1 MNKKTIITSMAVLQ
15 LFAGTINAQSNQ
27 GIVTATSLNVRS
39 GPATSYTTKFI
50 VNKGD
55 NVTVEDS
62 ADGWYKITTKDGKN
76 GWASSKYIQTSQNTT
91 TTKVV
96 SISSL
101 NMRSGPSTSY
111 SIIEVLTKDTQ
122 VEVISVEDGW
132 AKIKYNSKT
141 GYVSNQYLSDK
152 KVEEVTQIKYV
163 NATTLNVRS
172 GPSTTYSIID
182 TLKQDAKVEVISI
195 ENNWAKI
202 KHNNEIG
209 YVSAEY
215 LSDKK
220 VETIQ
225 IKYVNATT
233 LNVRSGPSTT
243 YSIIDTLKQ
252 DAKVEVISI
261 ENNWAKI
268 KHNNEIGYVSAEY
281 LSDKKVETIQIKYV
295 NATTLNVRSGPSTT
309 YSIIDTLKQND
320 EVKVIS
326 IENNWAKIKHNDEIG
341 YVSAEYLSD
350 KKVET
355 IQIKYVNATTLN
367 VRSGPSTTYSI
378 IDTLKQ
384 NDEVKVI
391 SIENNWAK
399 IKHNDEIGYVSAEYL
414 SDKKVETIQIK
425 YVNATTLN
433 VRSGPDT
440 TYEIL
445 TTYKYGQEVKVVN
458 ISEDKEWAKIK
469 YNDEYAYVSNKYLV
483 DKLEADSEN
492 NDSNTGSITGTF
504 ENVNCS
510 FSTMVD
516 YEYKLS
522 LQGFNKIRAN
532 LSTNYSNSSAYV
544 KATREDLSKYLNP
557 ETFSTNATGKLQF
570 LRIDKYREG
579 ITASELNQFFSKY
592 CKSNSVF
599 LNKGQAF
606 IDAAK
611 KYNLDVTYLVAASMV
626 ETGYG
631 SSTLAQGVYVTTP
644 SGEQVKV
651 YNFFGISAFDGT
663 AVPSAANYAY
673 QKGWTSID
681 KTIEGSAQWIAGN
694 YIHNSKY
701 KQNTLYKMRWSY
713 NTGHQYATDVN
724 WANSIGRVMN
734 NIVPY
739 YDGNARLEYLI
750 PKYK

>member
-27 GIVTATSLNVRS
+27 GIVTAASLNVRS

-96 SISSL
+96 SVSSL

-111 SIIEVLTKDTQ
+111 NIIEVLTKDTQ

-182 TLKQDAKVEVISI
+182 TLKQNAKVEVISI

-220 VETIQ
+220 VEEVTQ
-225 IKYVNATT
+225 TKYVNAT
-233 LNVRSGPSTT
+233 
-243 YSIIDTLKQ
+243 I
-252 DAKVEVISI
+252 
-261 ENNWAKI
+261 
-268 KHNNEIGYVSAEY
+268 
-281 LSDKKVETIQIKYV
+281 
-295 NATTLNVRSGPSTT
+295 LNVRSGPSTT

-326 IENNWAKIKHNDEIG
+326 IEDGWAKIKHNDEIG
-341 YVSAEYLSD
+341 YVSA
-350 KKVET
+350 
-355 IQIKYVNATTLN
+355 Q
-367 VRSGPSTTYSI
+367 
-378 IDTLKQ
+378 
-384 NDEVKVI
+384 
-391 SIENNWAK
+391 
-399 IKHNDEIGYVSAEYL
+399 YL

-739 YDGNARLEYLI
+739 YDGNAHLEYLI

>member
-96 SISSL
+96 SVSSL

-111 SIIEVLTKDTQ
+111 NIIEVLTKDTQ

-202 KHNNEIG
+202 KHNN
-209 YVSAEY
+209 
-215 LSDKK
+215 
-220 VETIQ
+220 
-225 IKYVNATT
+225 
-233 LNVRSGPSTT
+233 
-243 YSIIDTLKQ
+243 
-252 DAKVEVISI
+252 
-261 ENNWAKI
+261 
-268 KHNNEIGYVSAEY
+268 
-281 LSDKKVETIQIKYV
+281 
-295 NATTLNVRSGPSTT
+295 
-309 YSIIDTLKQND
+309 
-320 EVKVIS
+320 
-326 IENNWAKIKHNDEIG
+326 
-341 YVSAEYLSD
+341 
-350 KKVET
+350 
-355 IQIKYVNATTLN
+355 
-367 VRSGPSTTYSI
+367 
-378 IDTLKQ
+378 
-384 NDEVKVI
+384 
-391 SIENNWAK
+391 
-399 IKHNDEIGYVSAEYL
+399 EIGYVSAEYL

>member
-96 SISSL
+96 SVSSL

-111 SIIEVLTKDTQ
+111 NIIEVLTKDTQ

-182 TLKQDAKVEVISI
+182 TLKQNAKVEVISI

-220 VETIQ
+220 VEEVTQ
-225 IKYVNATT
+225 TKYVNAT
-233 LNVRSGPSTT
+233 
-243 YSIIDTLKQ
+243 I
-252 DAKVEVISI
+252 
-261 ENNWAKI
+261 
-268 KHNNEIGYVSAEY
+268 
-281 LSDKKVETIQIKYV
+281 
-295 NATTLNVRSGPSTT
+295 LNVRSGPSTT

-326 IENNWAKIKHNDEIG
+326 IEDGWAKIKHNDEIG
-341 YVSAEYLSD
+341 YVSA
-350 KKVET
+350 
-355 IQIKYVNATTLN
+355 Q
-367 VRSGPSTTYSI
+367 
-378 IDTLKQ
+378 
-384 NDEVKVI
+384 
-391 SIENNWAK
+391 
-399 IKHNDEIGYVSAEYL
+399 YL

-739 YDGNARLEYLI
+739 YDGNAHLEYLI

>member
-96 SISSL
+96 SVSSL

-111 SIIEVLTKDTQ
+111 NIIEVLTKDTQ

-182 TLKQDAKVEVISI
+182 TLKQNAKVEVISI

-220 VETIQ
+220 VEEVTQ
-225 IKYVNATT
+225 TKYVNAT
-233 LNVRSGPSTT
+233 
-243 YSIIDTLKQ
+243 I
-252 DAKVEVISI
+252 
-261 ENNWAKI
+261 
-268 KHNNEIGYVSAEY
+268 
-281 LSDKKVETIQIKYV
+281 
-295 NATTLNVRSGPSTT
+295 LNVRSGPSTT

-326 IENNWAKIKHNDEIG
+326 IEDGWAKIKHNDEIG

-355 IQIKYVNATTLN
+355 IQIKYV
-367 VRSGPSTTYSI
+367 
-378 IDTLKQ
+378 
-384 NDEVKVI
+384 
-391 SIENNWAK
+391 
-399 IKHNDEIGYVSAEYL
+399 
-414 SDKKVETIQIK
+414 
-425 YVNATTLN
+425 TTLN

-483 DKLEADSEN
+483 DKLESDSEN

-739 YDGNARLEYLI
+739 YDGNAHLEYLI

>member
-96 SISSL
+96 SVSSL

-111 SIIEVLTKDTQ
+111 NIIEVLTKDTQ

-182 TLKQDAKVEVISI
+182 TLKQNAKVEVISI

-220 VETIQ
+220 VEEVTQ
-225 IKYVNATT
+225 TKYVNAT
-233 LNVRSGPSTT
+233 
-243 YSIIDTLKQ
+243 I
-252 DAKVEVISI
+252 
-261 ENNWAKI
+261 
-268 KHNNEIGYVSAEY
+268 
-281 LSDKKVETIQIKYV
+281 
-295 NATTLNVRSGPSTT
+295 LNVRSGPSTT

-326 IENNWAKIKHNDEIG
+326 IEDG
-341 YVSAEYLSD
+341 
-350 KKVET
+350 
-355 IQIKYVNATTLN
+355 
-367 VRSGPSTTYSI
+367 
-378 IDTLKQ
+378 
-384 NDEVKVI
+384 
-391 SIENNWAK
+391 WAK

-681 KTIEGSAQWIAGN
+681 KTIEGSAKWLSTN
-694 YIHNSKY
+694 YIHSTKY

-713 NTGHQYATDVN
+713 NTGHQYATDVS
-724 WANSIGRVMN
+724 WAHIIAKVMN
-734 NIVPY
+734 NIIPY
-739 YDGNARLEYLI
+739 YDNSVSLEFLI
-750 PKYK
+750 PNYK

>member
-96 SISSL
+96 SVSSL

-111 SIIEVLTKDTQ
+111 NIIEVLTKDTQ

-182 TLKQDAKVEVISI
+182 TLKQNAKVEVISI

-220 VETIQ
+220 VE
-225 IKYVNATT
+225 
-233 LNVRSGPSTT
+233 
-243 YSIIDTLKQ
+243 
-252 DAKVEVISI
+252 EV
-261 ENNWAKI
+261 
-268 KHNNEIGYVSAEY
+268 
-281 LSDKKVETIQIKYV
+281 TQTKYV

-326 IENNWAKIKHNDEIG
+326 IEDGWAKIKHNDEIG
-341 YVSAEYLSD
+341 YVSA
-350 KKVET
+350 
-355 IQIKYVNATTLN
+355 Q
-367 VRSGPSTTYSI
+367 
-378 IDTLKQ
+378 
-384 NDEVKVI
+384 
-391 SIENNWAK
+391 
-399 IKHNDEIGYVSAEYL
+399 YL

-739 YDGNARLEYLI
+739 YDGNAHLEYLI

>member
-96 SISSL
+96 SVSSL

-111 SIIEVLTKDTQ
+111 NIIEVLTKDTQ

-182 TLKQDAKVEVISI
+182 TLKQNAKVEVISI

-220 VETIQ
+220 VEEVTQ
-225 IKYVNATT
+225 TKYVNAT
-233 LNVRSGPSTT
+233 
-243 YSIIDTLKQ
+243 I
-252 DAKVEVISI
+252 
-261 ENNWAKI
+261 
-268 KHNNEIGYVSAEY
+268 
-281 LSDKKVETIQIKYV
+281 
-295 NATTLNVRSGPSTT
+295 LNVRSGPSTT

-326 IENNWAKIKHNDEIG
+326 IEDGWAKIKHNDEIG

-350 KKVET
+350 KKVEEVT
-355 IQIKYVNATTLN
+355 QTKYVNATILN

-391 SIENNWAK
+391 SIEDGWAK

-739 YDGNARLEYLI
+739 YDGNAHLEYLI

>member
-96 SISSL
+96 SVSSL

-111 SIIEVLTKDTQ
+111 NIIEVLTKDTQ

-141 GYVSNQYLSDK
+141 GYVSNQ
-152 KVEEVTQIKYV
+152 
-163 NATTLNVRS
+163 
-172 GPSTTYSIID
+172 
-182 TLKQDAKVEVISI
+182 
-195 ENNWAKI
+195 
-202 KHNNEIG
+202 
-209 YVSAEY
+209 
-215 LSDKK
+215 
-220 VETIQ
+220 
-225 IKYVNATT
+225 
-233 LNVRSGPSTT
+233 
-243 YSIIDTLKQ
+243 
-252 DAKVEVISI
+252 
-261 ENNWAKI
+261 
-268 KHNNEIGYVSAEY
+268 Y

-326 IENNWAKIKHNDEIG
+326 IEDG
-341 YVSAEYLSD
+341 
-350 KKVET
+350 
-355 IQIKYVNATTLN
+355 
-367 VRSGPSTTYSI
+367 
-378 IDTLKQ
+378 
-384 NDEVKVI
+384 
-391 SIENNWAK
+391 WAK

-739 YDGNARLEYLI
+739 YDGNAHLEYLI

>member
-15 LFAGTINAQSNQ
+15 LFTGTINAQSNQ

-96 SISSL
+96 SVSSL

-111 SIIEVLTKDTQ
+111 NIIEVLTKDTQ

-182 TLKQDAKVEVISI
+182 TLKQ
-195 ENNWAKI
+195 N
-202 KHNNEIG
+202 
-209 YVSAEY
+209 
-215 LSDKK
+215 
-220 VETIQ
+220 
-225 IKYVNATT
+225 
-233 LNVRSGPSTT
+233 
-243 YSIIDTLKQ
+243 
-252 DAKVEVISI
+252 AKVEVISI

-326 IENNWAKIKHNDEIG
+326 IEDG
-341 YVSAEYLSD
+341 
-350 KKVET
+350 
-355 IQIKYVNATTLN
+355 
-367 VRSGPSTTYSI
+367 
-378 IDTLKQ
+378 
-384 NDEVKVI
+384 
-391 SIENNWAK
+391 WAK

-739 YDGNARLEYLI
+739 YDGNAHLEYLI

>member
-96 SISSL
+96 SVSSL

-111 SIIEVLTKDTQ
+111 NIIEVLTKDTQ

-182 TLKQDAKVEVISI
+182 TLKQNAKVEVISI

-309 YSIIDTLKQND
+309 YSIIDTLKQD
-320 EVKVIS
+320 AKVEVIS
-326 IENNWAKIKHNDEIG
+326 IENNWAKIKHN
-341 YVSAEYLSD
+341 
-350 KKVET
+350 
-355 IQIKYVNATTLN
+355 N
-367 VRSGPSTTYSI
+367 
-378 IDTLKQ
+378 
-384 NDEVKVI
+384 
-391 SIENNWAK
+391 
-399 IKHNDEIGYVSAEYL
+399 EIGYVSAEYL

>member
-202 KHNNEIG
+202 KHNN
-209 YVSAEY
+209 
-215 LSDKK
+215 
-220 VETIQ
+220 
-225 IKYVNATT
+225 
-233 LNVRSGPSTT
+233 
-243 YSIIDTLKQ
+243 
-252 DAKVEVISI
+252 
-261 ENNWAKI
+261 
-268 KHNNEIGYVSAEY
+268 
-281 LSDKKVETIQIKYV
+281 
-295 NATTLNVRSGPSTT
+295 
-309 YSIIDTLKQND
+309 
-320 EVKVIS
+320 
-326 IENNWAKIKHNDEIG
+326 
-341 YVSAEYLSD
+341 
-350 KKVET
+350 
-355 IQIKYVNATTLN
+355 
-367 VRSGPSTTYSI
+367 
-378 IDTLKQ
+378 
-384 NDEVKVI
+384 
-391 SIENNWAK
+391 
-399 IKHNDEIGYVSAEYL
+399 EIGYVSAEYL

>member
-96 SISSL
+96 SVSSL

-111 SIIEVLTKDTQ
+111 NIIEVLTKDTQ

-182 TLKQDAKVEVISI
+182 TLKQ
-195 ENNWAKI
+195 N
-202 KHNNEIG
+202 
-209 YVSAEY
+209 
-215 LSDKK
+215 
-220 VETIQ
+220 
-225 IKYVNATT
+225 
-233 LNVRSGPSTT
+233 
-243 YSIIDTLKQ
+243 
-252 DAKVEVISI
+252 AKVEVISI

-309 YSIIDTLKQND
+309 YSIIDTLKQNAKV
-320 EVKVIS
+320 EVIS
-326 IENNWAKIKHNDEIG
+326 IENNWAKIKHN
-341 YVSAEYLSD
+341 
-350 KKVET
+350 
-355 IQIKYVNATTLN
+355 N
-367 VRSGPSTTYSI
+367 
-378 IDTLKQ
+378 
-384 NDEVKVI
+384 
-391 SIENNWAK
+391 
-399 IKHNDEIGYVSAEYL
+399 EIGYVSAEYL

-739 YDGNARLEYLI
+739 YDGNAHLEYLI

>member
-15 LFAGTINAQSNQ
+15 LFTGTINAQSNQ
-27 GIVTATSLNVRS
+27 GIVTAASLNVRS

-96 SISSL
+96 SVSSL

-182 TLKQDAKVEVISI
+182 TLKQNAKVEVISI

-220 VETIQ
+220 VE
-225 IKYVNATT
+225 
-233 LNVRSGPSTT
+233 
-243 YSIIDTLKQ
+243 
-252 DAKVEVISI
+252 EV
-261 ENNWAKI
+261 
-268 KHNNEIGYVSAEY
+268 
-281 LSDKKVETIQIKYV
+281 TQTKYV

-326 IENNWAKIKHNDEIG
+326 IEDGWAKIKHN
-341 YVSAEYLSD
+341 
-350 KKVET
+350 
-355 IQIKYVNATTLN
+355 N
-367 VRSGPSTTYSI
+367 
-378 IDTLKQ
+378 
-384 NDEVKVI
+384 
-391 SIENNWAK
+391 
-399 IKHNDEIGYVSAEYL
+399 EIGYVSAEYL

-739 YDGNARLEYLI
+739 YDGNAHLEYLI

>member
-15 LFAGTINAQSNQ
+15 LFTGTINAQSNQ
-27 GIVTATSLNVRS
+27 GIVTAASLNVRS

-96 SISSL
+96 SVSSL

-111 SIIEVLTKDTQ
+111 NIIEVLTKDTQ

-182 TLKQDAKVEVISI
+182 TLKQNAKVEVISI

-220 VETIQ
+220 VEEVTQ
-225 IKYVNATT
+225 TKYVNATT
-233 LNVRSGPSTT
+233 LNVRSGPST
-243 YSIIDTLKQ
+243 
-252 DAKVEVISI
+252 A
-261 ENNWAKI
+261 
-268 KHNNEIGYVSAEY
+268 
-281 LSDKKVETIQIKYV
+281 
-295 NATTLNVRSGPSTT
+295 

-326 IENNWAKIKHNDEIG
+326 IEDGWAKIKHNDEIG
-341 YVSAEYLSD
+341 YVSA
-350 KKVET
+350 
-355 IQIKYVNATTLN
+355 Q
-367 VRSGPSTTYSI
+367 
-378 IDTLKQ
+378 
-384 NDEVKVI
+384 
-391 SIENNWAK
+391 
-399 IKHNDEIGYVSAEYL
+399 YL

-739 YDGNARLEYLI
+739 YDGNAHLEYLI

>member
-96 SISSL
+96 SVSSL

-111 SIIEVLTKDTQ
+111 NIIEVLTKDTQ

-182 TLKQDAKVEVISI
+182 TLKQNAKVEVISI

-268 KHNNEIGYVSAEY
+268 KHNN
-281 LSDKKVETIQIKYV
+281 
-295 NATTLNVRSGPSTT
+295 
-309 YSIIDTLKQND
+309 
-320 EVKVIS
+320 
-326 IENNWAKIKHNDEIG
+326 EIG

>member
-96 SISSL
+96 SVSSL

-111 SIIEVLTKDTQ
+111 NIIEVLTKDTQ

-152 KVEEVTQIKYV
+152 KVEEVTQTKYV

-182 TLKQDAKVEVISI
+182 TLKQ
-195 ENNWAKI
+195 N
-202 KHNNEIG
+202 
-209 YVSAEY
+209 
-215 LSDKK
+215 
-220 VETIQ
+220 
-225 IKYVNATT
+225 
-233 LNVRSGPSTT
+233 
-243 YSIIDTLKQ
+243 
-252 DAKVEVISI
+252 AKVEVISI

-326 IENNWAKIKHNDEIG
+326 IEDG
-341 YVSAEYLSD
+341 
-350 KKVET
+350 
-355 IQIKYVNATTLN
+355 
-367 VRSGPSTTYSI
+367 
-378 IDTLKQ
+378 
-384 NDEVKVI
+384 
-391 SIENNWAK
+391 WAK

-739 YDGNARLEYLI
+739 YDGNAHLEYLI

>member
-27 GIVTATSLNVRS
+27 GIVTAASLNVRS

-96 SISSL
+96 SVSSL

-111 SIIEVLTKDTQ
+111 NIIEVLTKDTQ

-152 KVEEVTQIKYV
+152 KVEEVTQTKYV
-163 NATTLNVRS
+163 NAT
-172 GPSTTYSIID
+172 I
-182 TLKQDAKVEVISI
+182 
-195 ENNWAKI
+195 
-202 KHNNEIG
+202 
-209 YVSAEY
+209 
-215 LSDKK
+215 
-220 VETIQ
+220 
-225 IKYVNATT
+225 
-233 LNVRSGPSTT
+233 
-243 YSIIDTLKQ
+243 
-252 DAKVEVISI
+252 
-261 ENNWAKI
+261 
-268 KHNNEIGYVSAEY
+268 
-281 LSDKKVETIQIKYV
+281 
-295 NATTLNVRSGPSTT
+295 LNVRSGPSTT

-326 IENNWAKIKHNDEIG
+326 IEDG
-341 YVSAEYLSD
+341 
-350 KKVET
+350 
-355 IQIKYVNATTLN
+355 
-367 VRSGPSTTYSI
+367 
-378 IDTLKQ
+378 
-384 NDEVKVI
+384 
-391 SIENNWAK
+391 WAK

-483 DKLEADSEN
+483 DKLESDSEN

>member
-96 SISSL
+96 SVSSL

-111 SIIEVLTKDTQ
+111 NIIEVLTKDTQ

-182 TLKQDAKVEVISI
+182 TLKQNAKVEVISI

-220 VETIQ
+220 VEEVTQ
-225 IKYVNATT
+225 TKYVNATT
-233 LNVRSGPSTT
+233 LNVRSGPSTS

-252 DAKVEVISI
+252 NAKVEVISI

-281 LSDKKVETIQIKYV
+281 LSDKKVE
-295 NATTLNVRSGPSTT
+295 
-309 YSIIDTLKQND
+309 
-320 EVKVIS
+320 EV
-326 IENNWAKIKHNDEIG
+326 
-341 YVSAEYLSD
+341 
-350 KKVET
+350 T
-355 IQIKYVNATTLN
+355 QT
-367 VRSGPSTTYSI
+367 
-378 IDTLKQ
+378 
-384 NDEVKVI
+384 
-391 SIENNWAK
+391 
-399 IKHNDEIGYVSAEYL
+399 
-414 SDKKVETIQIK
+414 K

-739 YDGNARLEYLI
+739 YDGNAHLEYLI

>member
-96 SISSL
+96 SVSSL

-111 SIIEVLTKDTQ
+111 NIIEVLTKDTQ

-182 TLKQDAKVEVISI
+182 TLKQ
-195 ENNWAKI
+195 
-202 KHNNEIG
+202 
-209 YVSAEY
+209 
-215 LSDKK
+215 
-220 VETIQ
+220 
-225 IKYVNATT
+225 
-233 LNVRSGPSTT
+233 
-243 YSIIDTLKQ
+243 
-252 DAKVEVISI
+252 
-261 ENNWAKI
+261 
-268 KHNNEIGYVSAEY
+268 
-281 LSDKKVETIQIKYV
+281 
-295 NATTLNVRSGPSTT
+295 
-309 YSIIDTLKQND
+309 ND

-326 IENNWAKIKHNDEIG
+326 IEDGWAKIKHNDEIG

-391 SIENNWAK
+391 SIEDGWAK

-739 YDGNARLEYLI
+739 YDGNAHLEYLI

>member
-96 SISSL
+96 SVSSL

-111 SIIEVLTKDTQ
+111 NIIEVLTKDTQ

-182 TLKQDAKVEVISI
+182 TLKQNAKVEVISI

-220 VETIQ
+220 VEEVTQ
-225 IKYVNATT
+225 TKYVNAT
-233 LNVRSGPSTT
+233 
-243 YSIIDTLKQ
+243 I
-252 DAKVEVISI
+252 
-261 ENNWAKI
+261 
-268 KHNNEIGYVSAEY
+268 
-281 LSDKKVETIQIKYV
+281 
-295 NATTLNVRSGPSTT
+295 LNVRSGPSTT

-326 IENNWAKIKHNDEIG
+326 IEDGWAKIKHNDEIG
-341 YVSAEYLSD
+341 YVSAEYLS
-350 KKVET
+350 
-355 IQIKYVNATTLN
+355 
-367 VRSGPSTTYSI
+367 
-378 IDTLKQ
+378 
-384 NDEVKVI
+384 
-391 SIENNWAK
+391 
-399 IKHNDEIGYVSAEYL
+399 
-414 SDKKVETIQIK
+414 
-425 YVNATTLN
+425 ATTLN

-483 DKLEADSEN
+483 DKLESDSEN

-739 YDGNARLEYLI
+739 YDGNAHLEYLI

>member
-96 SISSL
+96 SVSSL

-111 SIIEVLTKDTQ
+111 NIIEVLTKDTQ

-182 TLKQDAKVEVISI
+182 TLKQ
-195 ENNWAKI
+195 N
-202 KHNNEIG
+202 
-209 YVSAEY
+209 
-215 LSDKK
+215 
-220 VETIQ
+220 
-225 IKYVNATT
+225 
-233 LNVRSGPSTT
+233 
-243 YSIIDTLKQ
+243 
-252 DAKVEVISI
+252 AKVEVISI

-326 IENNWAKIKHNDEIG
+326 IEDG
-341 YVSAEYLSD
+341 
-350 KKVET
+350 
-355 IQIKYVNATTLN
+355 
-367 VRSGPSTTYSI
+367 
-378 IDTLKQ
+378 
-384 NDEVKVI
+384 
-391 SIENNWAK
+391 WAK

-739 YDGNARLEYLI
+739 YDGNAHLEYLI

>member
-96 SISSL
+96 SVSSL

-111 SIIEVLTKDTQ
+111 NIIEVLTKDTQ

-182 TLKQDAKVEVISI
+182 TLKQNAKVEVISI

-225 IKYVNATT
+225 IKYVNAT
-233 LNVRSGPSTT
+233 
-243 YSIIDTLKQ
+243 I
-252 DAKVEVISI
+252 
-261 ENNWAKI
+261 
-268 KHNNEIGYVSAEY
+268 
-281 LSDKKVETIQIKYV
+281 
-295 NATTLNVRSGPSTT
+295 LNVRSGPSTT

-326 IENNWAKIKHNDEIG
+326 IEDG
-341 YVSAEYLSD
+341 
-350 KKVET
+350 
-355 IQIKYVNATTLN
+355 
-367 VRSGPSTTYSI
+367 
-378 IDTLKQ
+378 
-384 NDEVKVI
+384 
-391 SIENNWAK
+391 WAK

-483 DKLEADSEN
+483 DKLESDSEN

-739 YDGNARLEYLI
+739 YDGNAHLEYLI

>member
-96 SISSL
+96 SVSSL

-111 SIIEVLTKDTQ
+111 NIIEVLTKDTQ

-182 TLKQDAKVEVISI
+182 TLKQNAKVEVISI

-220 VETIQ
+220 VE
-225 IKYVNATT
+225 
-233 LNVRSGPSTT
+233 
-243 YSIIDTLKQ
+243 
-252 DAKVEVISI
+252 EV
-261 ENNWAKI
+261 
-268 KHNNEIGYVSAEY
+268 
-281 LSDKKVETIQIKYV
+281 TQTKYV

-326 IENNWAKIKHNDEIG
+326 IEDGWAKIKHN
-341 YVSAEYLSD
+341 
-350 KKVET
+350 
-355 IQIKYVNATTLN
+355 N
-367 VRSGPSTTYSI
+367 
-378 IDTLKQ
+378 
-384 NDEVKVI
+384 
-391 SIENNWAK
+391 
-399 IKHNDEIGYVSAEYL
+399 EIGYVSAEYL

-739 YDGNARLEYLI
+739 YDGNAHLEYLI

>member
-15 LFAGTINAQSNQ
+15 LFTGTINAQSNQ
-27 GIVTATSLNVRS
+27 GIVTAASLNVRS

-96 SISSL
+96 SVSSL

-111 SIIEVLTKDTQ
+111 NIIEVLTKDTQ

-182 TLKQDAKVEVISI
+182 TLKQNAKVEVISI

-220 VETIQ
+220 VE
-225 IKYVNATT
+225 
-233 LNVRSGPSTT
+233 
-243 YSIIDTLKQ
+243 
-252 DAKVEVISI
+252 EV
-261 ENNWAKI
+261 
-268 KHNNEIGYVSAEY
+268 
-281 LSDKKVETIQIKYV
+281 TQTKYV

-326 IENNWAKIKHNDEIG
+326 IEDGWAKIKHNDEIG

-350 KKVET
+350 KKVEEVT
-355 IQIKYVNATTLN
+355 QTKYVNATTLN

-391 SIENNWAK
+391 SIEDGWAK
-399 IKHNDEIGYVSAEYL
+399 IKHNDEIGYVSAQYL

-739 YDGNARLEYLI
+739 YDGNAHLEYLI

>member
-182 TLKQDAKVEVISI
+182 TLKQNAKVEVISI

-202 KHNNEIG
+202 KHNN
-209 YVSAEY
+209 
-215 LSDKK
+215 
-220 VETIQ
+220 
-225 IKYVNATT
+225 
-233 LNVRSGPSTT
+233 
-243 YSIIDTLKQ
+243 
-252 DAKVEVISI
+252 
-261 ENNWAKI
+261 
-268 KHNNEIGYVSAEY
+268 
-281 LSDKKVETIQIKYV
+281 
-295 NATTLNVRSGPSTT
+295 
-309 YSIIDTLKQND
+309 
-320 EVKVIS
+320 
-326 IENNWAKIKHNDEIG
+326 EIG

-739 YDGNARLEYLI
+739 YDGNAHLEYLI

>member
-96 SISSL
+96 SVSSL

-111 SIIEVLTKDTQ
+111 NIIEVLTKDTQ
-122 VEVISVEDGW
+122 VEVISIEDGW

-141 GYVSNQYLSDK
+141 GYVSNQ
-152 KVEEVTQIKYV
+152 
-163 NATTLNVRS
+163 
-172 GPSTTYSIID
+172 
-182 TLKQDAKVEVISI
+182 
-195 ENNWAKI
+195 
-202 KHNNEIG
+202 
-209 YVSAEY
+209 
-215 LSDKK
+215 
-220 VETIQ
+220 
-225 IKYVNATT
+225 
-233 LNVRSGPSTT
+233 
-243 YSIIDTLKQ
+243 
-252 DAKVEVISI
+252 
-261 ENNWAKI
+261 
-268 KHNNEIGYVSAEY
+268 Y

-326 IENNWAKIKHNDEIG
+326 IEDG
-341 YVSAEYLSD
+341 
-350 KKVET
+350 
-355 IQIKYVNATTLN
+355 
-367 VRSGPSTTYSI
+367 
-378 IDTLKQ
+378 
-384 NDEVKVI
+384 
-391 SIENNWAK
+391 WAK

-739 YDGNARLEYLI
+739 YDGNAHLEYLI

>member
-1 MNKKTIITSMAVLQ
+1 
-15 LFAGTINAQSNQ
+15 
-27 GIVTATSLNVRS
+27 
-39 GPATSYTTKFI
+39 
-50 VNKGD
+50 
-55 NVTVEDS
+55 
-62 ADGWYKITTKDGKN
+62 
-76 GWASSKYIQTSQNTT
+76 
-91 TTKVV
+91 
-96 SISSL
+96 
-101 NMRSGPSTSY
+101 
-111 SIIEVLTKDTQ
+111 
-122 VEVISVEDGW
+122 
-132 AKIKYNSKT
+132 
-141 GYVSNQYLSDK
+141 
-152 KVEEVTQIKYV
+152 
-163 NATTLNVRS
+163 
-172 GPSTTYSIID
+172 
-182 TLKQDAKVEVISI
+182 
-195 ENNWAKI
+195 
-202 KHNNEIG
+202 
-209 YVSAEY
+209 
-215 LSDKK
+215 
-220 VETIQ
+220 
-225 IKYVNATT
+225 
-233 LNVRSGPSTT
+233 
-243 YSIIDTLKQ
+243 
-252 DAKVEVISI
+252 
-261 ENNWAKI
+261 
-268 KHNNEIGYVSAEY
+268 
-281 LSDKKVETIQIKYV
+281 
-295 NATTLNVRSGPSTT
+295 
-309 YSIIDTLKQND
+309 
-320 EVKVIS
+320 
-326 IENNWAKIKHNDEIG
+326 
-341 YVSAEYLSD
+341 
-350 KKVET
+350 
-355 IQIKYVNATTLN
+355 IKYVNATTLN

>member
-15 LFAGTINAQSNQ
+15 LFTGTINAQSNQ
-27 GIVTATSLNVRS
+27 GIVTAASLNVRS

-96 SISSL
+96 SVSSL

-111 SIIEVLTKDTQ
+111 NIIEVLTKDTQ

-182 TLKQDAKVEVISI
+182 TLKQNAKVEVISI

-220 VETIQ
+220 VE
-225 IKYVNATT
+225 
-233 LNVRSGPSTT
+233 
-243 YSIIDTLKQ
+243 
-252 DAKVEVISI
+252 EV
-261 ENNWAKI
+261 
-268 KHNNEIGYVSAEY
+268 
-281 LSDKKVETIQIKYV
+281 TQTKYV

-326 IENNWAKIKHNDEIG
+326 IEDGWAKIKHNDEIG
-341 YVSAEYLSD
+341 YVSA
-350 KKVET
+350 
-355 IQIKYVNATTLN
+355 Q
-367 VRSGPSTTYSI
+367 
-378 IDTLKQ
+378 
-384 NDEVKVI
+384 
-391 SIENNWAK
+391 
-399 IKHNDEIGYVSAEYL
+399 YL

-557 ETFSTNATGKLQF
+557 ETFRTNATGKLQF

-739 YDGNARLEYLI
+739 YDGNAHLEYLI

>member
-96 SISSL
+96 SVSSL

-111 SIIEVLTKDTQ
+111 NIIEVLTKDTQ

-152 KVEEVTQIKYV
+152 KVE
-163 NATTLNVRS
+163 
-172 GPSTTYSIID
+172 
-182 TLKQDAKVEVISI
+182 
-195 ENNWAKI
+195 
-202 KHNNEIG
+202 
-209 YVSAEY
+209 
-215 LSDKK
+215 
-220 VETIQ
+220 
-225 IKYVNATT
+225 
-233 LNVRSGPSTT
+233 
-243 YSIIDTLKQ
+243 
-252 DAKVEVISI
+252 
-261 ENNWAKI
+261 
-268 KHNNEIGYVSAEY
+268 
-281 LSDKKVETIQIKYV
+281 TIQIKYV

-309 YSIIDTLKQND
+309 YSIIDTLKQNAKV
-320 EVKVIS
+320 EVIS
-326 IENNWAKIKHNDEIG
+326 IENNWAKIKHN
-341 YVSAEYLSD
+341 
-350 KKVET
+350 
-355 IQIKYVNATTLN
+355 N
-367 VRSGPSTTYSI
+367 
-378 IDTLKQ
+378 
-384 NDEVKVI
+384 
-391 SIENNWAK
+391 
-399 IKHNDEIGYVSAEYL
+399 EIGYVSAEYL

-739 YDGNARLEYLI
+739 YDGNAHLEYLI

>member
-96 SISSL
+96 SVSSL

-111 SIIEVLTKDTQ
+111 NIIEVLTKDTQ

-182 TLKQDAKVEVISI
+182 TLKQNAKVEVISI

-220 VETIQ
+220 VEEVTQ
-225 IKYVNATT
+225 TKYVNATT
-233 LNVRSGPSTT
+233 LNVRSGPST
-243 YSIIDTLKQ
+243 
-252 DAKVEVISI
+252 A
-261 ENNWAKI
+261 
-268 KHNNEIGYVSAEY
+268 
-281 LSDKKVETIQIKYV
+281 
-295 NATTLNVRSGPSTT
+295 

-326 IENNWAKIKHNDEIG
+326 IEDGWAKIKHNDEIG
-341 YVSAEYLSD
+341 YVSA
-350 KKVET
+350 
-355 IQIKYVNATTLN
+355 Q
-367 VRSGPSTTYSI
+367 
-378 IDTLKQ
+378 
-384 NDEVKVI
+384 
-391 SIENNWAK
+391 
-399 IKHNDEIGYVSAEYL
+399 YL

-739 YDGNARLEYLI
+739 YDGNAHLEYLI

>member
-96 SISSL
+96 SVSSL

-111 SIIEVLTKDTQ
+111 NIIEVLTKDTQ

-152 KVEEVTQIKYV
+152 KVE
-163 NATTLNVRS
+163 
-172 GPSTTYSIID
+172 
-182 TLKQDAKVEVISI
+182 
-195 ENNWAKI
+195 
-202 KHNNEIG
+202 
-209 YVSAEY
+209 
-215 LSDKK
+215 
-220 VETIQ
+220 TIQ
-225 IKYVNATT
+225 IN
-233 LNVRSGPSTT
+233 
-243 YSIIDTLKQ
+243 
-252 DAKVEVISI
+252 
-261 ENNWAKI
+261 
-268 KHNNEIGYVSAEY
+268 
-281 LSDKKVETIQIKYV
+281 YV

-309 YSIIDTLKQND
+309 YSIIDTLKQN
-320 EVKVIS
+320 
-326 IENNWAKIKHNDEIG
+326 A
-341 YVSAEYLSD
+341 
-350 KKVET
+350 KVE
-355 IQIKYVNATTLN
+355 
-367 VRSGPSTTYSI
+367 
-378 IDTLKQ
+378 
-384 NDEVKVI
+384 VI

-483 DKLEADSEN
+483 DKLESDSEN

-739 YDGNARLEYLI
+739 YDGNAHLEYLI

>member
-96 SISSL
+96 SVSSL

-111 SIIEVLTKDTQ
+111 NIIEVLTKDTQ
-122 VEVISVEDGW
+122 VEVISIEDGW

-182 TLKQDAKVEVISI
+182 TLKQ
-195 ENNWAKI
+195 N
-202 KHNNEIG
+202 
-209 YVSAEY
+209 
-215 LSDKK
+215 
-220 VETIQ
+220 
-225 IKYVNATT
+225 
-233 LNVRSGPSTT
+233 
-243 YSIIDTLKQ
+243 
-252 DAKVEVISI
+252 AKVEVISI

-326 IENNWAKIKHNDEIG
+326 IEDG
-341 YVSAEYLSD
+341 
-350 KKVET
+350 
-355 IQIKYVNATTLN
+355 
-367 VRSGPSTTYSI
+367 
-378 IDTLKQ
+378 
-384 NDEVKVI
+384 
-391 SIENNWAK
+391 WAK

-739 YDGNARLEYLI
+739 YDGNAHLEYLI

>member
-96 SISSL
+96 SVSSL

-111 SIIEVLTKDTQ
+111 NIIEVLTKDTQ

-152 KVEEVTQIKYV
+152 KVEEVT
-163 NATTLNVRS
+163 
-172 GPSTTYSIID
+172 
-182 TLKQDAKVEVISI
+182 
-195 ENNWAKI
+195 
-202 KHNNEIG
+202 
-209 YVSAEY
+209 
-215 LSDKK
+215 
-220 VETIQ
+220 
-225 IKYVNATT
+225 
-233 LNVRSGPSTT
+233 
-243 YSIIDTLKQ
+243 
-252 DAKVEVISI
+252 
-261 ENNWAKI
+261 
-268 KHNNEIGYVSAEY
+268 
-281 LSDKKVETIQIKYV
+281 
-295 NATTLNVRSGPSTT
+295 
-309 YSIIDTLKQND
+309 
-320 EVKVIS
+320 
-326 IENNWAKIKHNDEIG
+326 
-341 YVSAEYLSD
+341 
-350 KKVET
+350 
-355 IQIKYVNATTLN
+355 QIKYVNATTLN